1 MFVLQP
7 HLRFSDRCPSHD
19 PTTYEEKRE
28 KLVKN
33 KKIRKQE
40 NSAPTDAGLSRV
52 DFDGKHGDEADG

>member
-1 MFVLQP
+1 MPESSV
-7 HLRFSDRCPSHD
+7 SHD

-33 KKIRKQE
+33 KKKIRKQE